1 MITLMGIA
9 GGFALLLLL
18 LAAGISV
25 AVAIFTV
32 ATAGVLMYLNT
43 SLLFNFGNNLW
54 ATLNDF
60 LLTAIPLF
68 ILLGEILLRC
78 GITERMY
85 GALSVWLQRLPGG
98 LLHTNIGASTVFS
111 AMSGSSVA
119 TAATI
124 GTVALP
130 AFQQRG
136 YNERLALGSLAA
148 GATLGILIPPSINMI
163 IYGAITNTS
172 IGKLFIAGILPGL
185 ALALAFS
192 ATIYLYAVFKPG
204 VAGQGEPLASWDEKL
219 AALKD
224 LLPPAFVFFIV
235 MGSIY
240 SGWATPTEAAALGVV
255 AALLVAAQRRKL
267 TLTMLHECFLSM
279 ARTTAMLL
287 LIIVGAYFMN
297 YVVGILGIPAALSR
311 WVSELGL
318 SPLTLILMLVVFY
331 LVLGCFLET
340 LSMMIATVPIVVPL
354 VMQFGFDPV
363 WFGIFL
369 VLMMEIS
376 LITPPVGMNLYVV
389 QGVRGRGAITDVMLG
404 SLPFMLVMLLFVLGM
419 IIWPQAVLWL
429 PDLMMSTGG

>member
-1 MITLMGIA
+1 MITILGIA
-9 GGFALLLLL
+9 GGFILLLAL
-18 LAAGISV
+18 LAAGIHV
-25 AVAIFTV
+25 AVAIFSV
-32 ATAGVLMYLNT
+32 AATGVLLFLNST
-43 SLLFNFGNNLW
+43 LLFNFGNNLW

-68 ILLGEILLRC
+68 ILLGEILLRS

-130 AFQQRG
+130 ALKQRG
-136 YNERLALGSLAA
+136 YNERIALGSLAA

-185 ALALAFS
+185 ALSVAFMFV
-192 ATIYLYAVFKPG
+192 IYLYAIFNPSG
-204 VAGQGEPLASWDEKL
+204 VGEKQSDSTWTEKISSL
-219 AALKD
+219 RD
-224 LLPPAFVFFIV
+224 LLPPAFVFLVV

-240 SGWATPTEAAALGVV
+240 TGWATPTEAAALGVV
-255 AALLVAAQRRKL
+255 AALIVAATRKKL
-267 TLTMLHECFLSM
+267 SIKMLHESFLSM
-279 ARTTAMLL
+279 ARTTAMLM

-297 YVVGILGIPAALSR
+297 YVVGILGIPTALSR
-311 WVSELGL
+311 WVSDLGL
-318 SPLTLILMLVVFY
+318 TPLGFILALVLFY
-331 LVLGCFLET
+331 LILGCFLET

-354 VMQFGFDPV
+354 VLQFGFDPI

-389 QGVRGRGAITDVMLG
+389 QGVRSEGPITDVMLG
-404 SLPFMLVMLLFVLGM
+404 SLPFLMVMLVFVLG
-419 IIWPQAVLWL
+419 IIVWPQAVMWL
-429 PDLMMSTGG
+429 PNLMME

>member
-1 MITLMGIA
+1 MITLLGIG
-9 GGFALLLLL
+9 GGFVLLLAL

-32 ATAGVLMYLNT
+32 ATTGVLMYLNT

-85 GALSVWLQRLPGG
+85 GALSVWMQRMPGG

-185 ALALAFS
+185 ALAAAFS

-204 VAGQGEPLASWDEKL
+204 VAGQGEPPASWSEKM

-267 TLTMLHECFLSM
+267 TLAMLHECFLSM

-311 WVSELGL
+311 WVSDLGL

-389 QGVRGRGAITDVMLG
+389 QGVRGRGPITDVMLG
-404 SLPFMLVMLLFVLGM
+404 SLPFMLVMLLFVFA
-419 IIWPQAVLWL
+419 IIAWPQAVLWL
-429 PDLMMSTGG
+429 PDLMMSTN

>member
-1 MITLMGIA
+1 MISIVGII
-9 GGFALLLLL
+9 GGFLFLLLL
-18 LAAGISV
+18 LAAGIHV

-32 ATAGVLMYLNT
+32 ATTGVLLYLHT

-68 ILLGEILLRC
+68 ILLGEILLRS
-78 GITERMY
+78 GVTERMY
-85 GALSVWLQRLPGG
+85 NALAAWMQRLPGG

-130 AFQQRG
+130 ALKQRG
-136 YNERLALGSLAA
+136 YSERLALGSLAA

-185 ALALAFS
+185 VLAAAFMVV
-192 ATIYLYAVFKPG
+192 IYLYAIFKPSTMG
-204 VAGQGEPLASWDEKL
+204 AREAPTTWKEKF
-219 AALKD
+219 AALLD

-240 SGWATPTEAAALGVV
+240 SGWATPTEAAALGVI
-255 AALLVAAQRRKL
+255 ASLLVAALHKKL
-267 TLTMLHECFLSM
+267 SWRMLHDSFLSM
-279 ARTTAMLL
+279 ARTTAMLM
-287 LIIVGAYFMN
+287 LIIIGAYFMN
-297 YVVGILGIPAALSR
+297 YVVGILGIPSTLSK

-318 SPLTLILMLVVFY
+318 SPMQLIFALIIFY

-340 LSMMIATVPIVVPL
+340 LSMMIATVPVVVPL
-354 VMQFGFDPV
+354 VLQFGFDPV

-389 QGVRGRGAITDVMLG
+389 QGVREGGSITDVMSG
-404 SLPFMLVMLLFVLGM
+404 SLPFLLVMLLFVLA
-419 IIWPQAVLWL
+419 IIMWPNAVMWL
-429 PDLMMSTGG
+429 PNLMSS

>member
-1 MITLMGIA
+1 MITLLGIG
-9 GGFALLLLL
+9 GGFVLLLAL

-32 ATAGVLMYLNT
+32 ATTGVLMYLNT

-85 GALSVWLQRLPGG
+85 GALSVWMQRMPGG

-185 ALALAFS
+185 ALAAAFS

-204 VAGQGEPLASWDEKL
+204 VAGQGEPPASWSEKM

-267 TLTMLHECFLSM
+267 TLAMLHECFLSM

-311 WVSELGL
+311 WVSDLGL

-389 QGVRGRGAITDVMLG
+389 QGVRGRGPITDVMLG
-404 SLPFMLVMLLFVLGM
+404 SLPFMLVMLLFVFA
-419 IIWPQAVLWL
+419 IIAWPQAVTWL
-429 PDLMMSTGG
+429 PDLMMSGN

>member
-1 MITLMGIA
+1 MITILGIA
-9 GGFALLLLL
+9 GGFCLLLAL
-18 LAAGISV
+18 LAAGIHV
-25 AVAIFTV
+25 AVAIFSV
-32 ATAGVLMYLNT
+32 ATAGVLLYLNT

-68 ILLGEILLRC
+68 ILLGEILLRS

-130 AFQQRG
+130 AFKQRG
-136 YNERLALGSLAA
+136 YSERIALGSLAA

-163 IYGAITNTS
+163 IYGAISNTS

-185 ALALAFS
+185 ALALAFMG
-192 ATIYLYAVFKPG
+192 TIYICAVLKPSIVG
-204 VAGQGEPLASWDEKL
+204 AKEAPATWPEKL

-255 AALLVAAQRRKL
+255 ASLFIAASRKKL
-267 TLTMLHECFLSM
+267 TLAMLHECFLST
-279 ARTTAMLL
+279 ARTTAMLM
-287 LIIVGAYFMN
+287 LIIIGAYFMN
-297 YVVGILGIPAALSR
+297 YVVGILGIPSALSR
-311 WVSELGL
+311 WVSDLGL
-318 SPLTLILMLVVFY
+318 SPLGLILALVVFY
-331 LVLGCFLET
+331 LILGCFLET

-354 VMQFGFDPV
+354 VVQFGFDPV

-376 LITPPVGMNLYVV
+376 LITPPVGMNLFVV
-389 QGVRGRGAITDVMLG
+389 QGVRGHGPVTDVIMG
-404 SLPFMLVMLLFVLGM
+404 SLPFLLVMLLFVLLI
-419 IIWPQAVLWL
+419 IIWPASIMWL
-429 PDLMMSTGG
+429 PNLMMK